1 MRKLDLYWKSN
12 RDWWGYDKDFYPM
25 LRKDAPR
32 EAWESYSRYLVQ
44 IGYSQ
49 EEADTI
55 VMRAQAGRA
64 QGEEEG
70 I

>member
-1 MRKLDLYWKSN
+1 MRKLDLYWRSN
-12 RDWWGYDKDFYPM
+12 RDWWEVKNLVPT

-44 IGYSQ
+44 KGYSQ
-49 EEADTI
+49 EETEKI
-55 VMRAQAGRA
+55 VAQAQAGRA
-64 QGEEEG
+64 QGEEEE

>member
-1 MRKLDLYWKSN
+1 MRKLDLYWRSN
-12 RDWWGYDKDFYPM
+12 RDWWEVKDLAPT

-32 EAWESYSRYLVQ
+32 EAWESYGRYLVQ
-44 IGYSQ
+44 KGYSQ
-49 EEADTI
+49 EEAEKI
-55 VMRAQAGRA
+55 VAQAQAGHA

>member
-1 MRKLDLYWKSN
+1 M
-12 RDWWGYDKDFYPM
+12 PPT

-44 IGYSQ
+44 KGYSQ
-49 EEADTI
+49 EEAEKI
-55 VMRAQAGRA
+55 VAQAQAGHA